1 MSPTAKRVAAV
12 MLGTLLP
19 LTAIAGVGTTTTTS
33 LVTTTTT
40 STTLPPACTDDAT
53 VDSVGCRLDDLAARV
68 AATDDLGRFGTRLA
82 KNLARAAGLL
92 DRADGTCRDDK
103 RRNAKRQLKRLVRVM
118 VRAGR
123 AISSLRARQ
132 SIDPELRQ
140 DLRTD
145 LRGVVRDIKRLRR
158 HLTCPPASP
167 SGAFV

>member
-1 MSPTAKRVAAV
+1 MLRTATTIAAV
-12 MLGTLLP
+12 MAGFLLP
-19 LTAIAGVGTTTTTS
+19 LTTLAGVGTTTTTS
-33 LVTTTTT
+33 LVTTT
-40 STTLPPACTDDAT
+40 TTLPPACTDDAT

-82 KNLARAAGLL
+82 KNLVRADGLL

-103 RRNAKRQLKRLVRVM
+103 RRNAKRQLKRLVRVV

-123 AISSLRARQ
+123 AISSLHARQ

-140 DLRTD
+140 DLLTD
-145 LRGVVRDIKRLRR
+145 LRALVRDLKRLRR
-158 HLTCPPASP
+158 GLTCPPASP